1 MNNILT
7 LDQIQNMSTE
17 DIINAYN
24 NGYRLS
30 DKTDMYDIYS
40 SLQYTQPD
48 IGTIVTANVI
58 SNMITI
64 ALFGGVMW
72 YIIRKEREKF
82 VIEMKH
88 ALTSGIQTG
97 LVKLP
102 STLRELKE
110 LGIIKS

>member
-7 LDQIQNMSTE
+7 LDQMQNMST
-17 DIINAYN
+17 DDTINAYN

-30 DKTDMYDIYS
+30 DKTEIYS
-40 SLQYTQPD
+40 SLQLTQSD
-48 IGTIVTANVI
+48 ISTIVTANVI

-64 ALFGGVMW
+64 VLFGGVIW

-82 VIEMKH
+82 VSEIKQTI
-88 ALTSGIQTG
+88 TSGIQTG

-102 STLRELKE
+102 AVLKELKE
-110 LGIIKS
+110 LGIIK